1 MSTGLAFNIILP
13 VAIESSDV
21 DTSILITGS
30 EPHGCGREKGQT
42 CEACFP
48 QDASLAHKERS
59 IAHVAKLG
67 KSAGRRVRRGR
78 SEGKFFRRCRPLHL
92 RLVADEFAGEILIHV
107 PDPHAL
113 LSARPTNAERD
124 NRGRGRSSAAKQS

>member
-48 QDASLAHKERS
+48 QDGSLAHKERS

-67 KSAGRRVRRGR
+67 KNAGMGVEVWRVVSRHRCQGCGDRIHR
-78 SEGKFFRRCRPLHL
+78 SNTPE
-92 RLVADEFAGEILIHV
+92 
-107 PDPHAL
+107 
-113 LSARPTNAERD
+113 
-124 NRGRGRSSAAKQS
+124 